1 MWLTIII
8 LIAIVAL
15 ILVIGMR
22 WRSDASGKPTAA
34 RRDGRIGV
42 SGAVLAWAAAAFL
55 SGRHNSDHDHVA
67 DSTDSYD
74 DNSYAEGAYEE
85 GYEDGYDDAYDSDPE
100 EYYDDAEQYSIDHG
114 YDIYQEYEDANAP
127 EEYDD
132 SY

>member
-22 WRSDASGKPTAA
+22 CRSGASGKPTAA

-67 DSTDSYD
+67 DSTDGYD
-74 DNSYAEGAYEE
+74 DNSNAERAYEE
-85 GYEDGYDDAYDSDPE
+85 GYYDAYDSDPE

>member
-22 WRSDASGKPTAA
+22 WRSDASGKQTAA

-42 SGAVLAWAAAAFL
+42 SGAVLAWAAAASL

-67 DSTDSYD
+67 DSTDDYD
-74 DNSYAEGAYEE
+74 DNSYAEDAYEE
-85 GYEDGYDDAYDSDPE
+85 GYDDAYDSDPE